1 METPPDEED
10 RFLQERQ
17 FGIGT
22 GIDVSDL
29 LEEVADS
36 FKEAPKPKP
45 LDEEPEE
52 DAAIGEILD
61 PFAEDDGVG
70 PGRVMQD
77 GSVPIAPER
86 DLIEDIAVQGEIRL
100 NWALMGAMITV
111 YSAISILIGTVVEN
125 PLFALLGL
133 LALAGFGFTLGE
145 RWVPRPAMRQLGIV
159 WLIIAMKIL
168 YGLAIELGS
177 WELFGIFPLSENYVG
192 VLLLALV
199 GVNVGVAYRYDE
211 DAIAAQ
217 AVLVLLAISSTVGSF
232 LGEIGV
238 AGMIFG
244 ASVLFQLLALHRR
257 SGNLASLG
265 IASSNLWIGMHA
277 LTNGFE
283 IGSLTVVPIETPMVL
298 FLLLIFTNAINA
310 AMASRFSAS
319 ENWFSTGL
327 NVVGLG
333 RPGLWSV
340 SVGLGLIGALMAI
353 GANRE
358 DSSFALA
365 MVTGLLT
372 VFSGSYLT
380 VRGVPP
386 SRIITLNGGGL
397 CVLTF
402 LLIILD
408 AGLMELP
415 SFIDAYG
422 TFTVGAVIIAAWLIL
437 SNQDNVTDRVL
448 WTGAVSIVVLLTVL
462 IPSQPST
469 EGGDGGLLLL
479 SSVIL
484 MMVATTYLAVKRTSP
499 SLSGV
504 TALLPWTW
512 VLFMGALTSIVQTFS
527 VTNDFSG
534 LPTVQFDG
542 TPLTFFLGISAILQL
557 IVNLNYPDGG
567 VNLAERFLGTQ
578 EVSARLRDSGLMKV
592 WNLGFILGLIAL
604 LSVTVEDGM
613 TGSHLL
619 VLFSIFLGIHIGA
632 DAFDRHQENPRLLLV
647 LSALTIYVLIWR
659 HEMAAYW
666 MVLLLIGTNALTWTH
681 RDRSEESNLH
691 ILNLS
696 TIGFGILVW
705 GTSMDRV
712 AAYPMTAPFLL
723 DDAGTAWIMLI
734 CTTIPILAFLPRISH
749 LNEIIRSSFAALFLM
764 SSITVSFLLTG
775 HSALHLYAALFLFA
789 ISSLMIS
796 VNGELRSEIRQVS
809 TRDKQLSSLIQ
820 AQEVIQKLSSEGEI
834 SESTSQNLLMFSSE
848 ASAEAALELSAEDR
862 AKTAVAKSGSGMR
875 IIDPRMVELLQKQKK
890 RAKVSDASGIRDLMV
905 GDIHHRPVVVTSFL
919 GVMLVAGLAIA
930 FLFPSVLLLAL
941 IGIGLQS
948 ILLTMVSRWRA
959 SESDLTLPD
968 IAGIESPI
976 AITMA
981 GLAVI
986 VGLGSSV
993 VGASMS
999 DQRLLLILAA
1009 INLVLVAVSLFG
1021 RKDVLKRIP
1030 SALEWM
1036 LGTLFIARVLGIPLG
1051 GTPSFGSVNVLS
1063 EAHPL
1068 IGWAM
1073 IWMTLE
1079 IVLIG
1084 MALLWDWIE
1093 GRRREAGLE
1102 DHRSAG
1108 GRVVWTFGIALL
1120 SVGPAGLI
1128 ASILGLR
1135 RGIQWTQSAVLMGTV
1150 LSIAISISAFSAS
1163 IPILQD
1169 NLGHILLVM
1178 GSASFIATLFT
1189 IQESRRIW
1197 TSAHLIDAHILLVLG
1212 VLISPLP
1219 TIAFL
1224 STLLVLSTL
1233 TWLTGILQLRKMLRF
1248 WGATDLVFAGLMA
1261 ILTMGSEL
1269 LEPTNAFIALI
1280 VLAIELGLVV
1290 WLAQSR
1296 QAAMMAQE

>member
-1 METPPDEED
+1 MGPPPDEED

-17 FGIGT
+17 FGIGSN
-22 GIDVSDL
+22 IDVSDIL
-29 LEEVADS
+29 GEVADS
-36 FKEAPKPKP
+36 FKESSQP
-45 LDEEPEE
+45 DMSSEESEE

-61 PFAEDDGVG
+61 PFAEDTGVG
-70 PGRVMQD
+70 PGRVMRD

-86 DLIEDIAVQGEIRL
+86 DLIEDIAIQGEIRL

-125 PLFALLGL
+125 PLLAFLGL

-177 WELFGIFPLSENYVG
+177 WELFGFFPLTENYVG
-192 VLLLALV
+192 LLLLVLV

-217 AVLVLLAISSTVGSF
+217 AVLVLLAISSTAGSL

-238 AGMIFG
+238 SGMIFG
-244 ASVLFQLLALHRR
+244 ASVLFQLLALHRK

-310 AMASRFSAS
+310 AMASRFSSS

-386 SRIITLNGGGL
+386 SKILVINGGGL
-397 CVLTF
+397 CLLTF
-402 LLIILD
+402 LLIIFD
-408 AGLMELP
+408 AGLVELP

-422 TFTVGAVIIAAWLIL
+422 TFTMGAVAIAAWLIL

-448 WTGAVSIVVLLTVL
+448 WTGSVSIVVLLTVL
-462 IPSQPST
+462 IPSSSST
-469 EGGDGGLLLL
+469 DGGDGGLLLL
-479 SSVIL
+479 GSILL
-484 MMVATTYLAVKRTSP
+484 MMGATAYLALKRDSP

-512 VLFMGALTSIVQTFS
+512 VLFMGAFTSIVETFS

-534 LPTVQFDG
+534 LPTVEFDG
-542 TPLTFFLGISAILQL
+542 TPLTLFLGVCTLLQL
-557 IVNLNYPDGG
+557 IVNLNSPDGG

-592 WNLGFILGLIAL
+592 WNLGFIIGLIAL
-604 LSVTVEDGM
+604 LSVTIQNGM

-619 VLFSIFLGIHIGA
+619 ILFSVFLGIHIGA
-632 DAFDRHQENPRLLLV
+632 DAFDRHQGNPRLLLV
-647 LSALTIYVLIWR
+647 MSALTIYVLMWR

-666 MVLLLIGTNALTWTH
+666 MLLLLIGTNALTWTH
-681 RDRSEESNLH
+681 RDRNEESNLH

-696 TIGFGILVW
+696 TIGFGVLVW

-712 AAYPMTAPFLL
+712 ATYPMTSPFLL
-723 DDAGTAWIMLI
+723 DDAGTAWVMFI
-734 CTTIPILAFLPRISH
+734 CATIPILAFLPRISH

-764 SSITVSFLLTG
+764 SSITVAFLLTG
-775 HSALHLYAALFLFA
+775 HSALHLYAALSLFA
-789 ISSLMIS
+789 ISSLMIA
-796 VNGELRSEIRQVS
+796 VNGELRSEIQQAS

-820 AQEVIQKLSSEGEI
+820 TQEIIQKISAENEVGEGK
-834 SESTSQNLLMFSSE
+834 TQNLLMFSSE
-848 ASAEAALELSAEDR
+848 ETAEAALALAPEDR
-862 AKTAVAKSGSGMR
+862 AKTAVAQSGSGMR
-875 IIDPRMVELLQKQKK
+875 VIDPRMVELLQKQKK

-905 GDIHHRPVVVTSFL
+905 GDIHHRPVIVTSFL

-930 FLFPSVLLLAL
+930 FLFPSVLMLAV

-959 SESDLTLPD
+959 SESNLSLPD

-993 VGASMS
+993 VGASVG

-1009 INLVLVAVSLFG
+1009 VNLVLVAVSLFG

-1036 LGTLFIARVLGIPLG
+1036 LGTLFIARVIGIPLG
-1051 GTPSFGSVNVLS
+1051 GTPTFGSVNVLS
-1063 EAHPL
+1063 SDYQL
-1068 IGWAM
+1068 IDWTM
-1073 IWMTLE
+1073 IWIILE
-1079 IVLIG
+1079 VVLLG

-1093 GRRREAGLE
+1093 GRRRAAGLE
-1102 DHRSAG
+1102 DHRSSG
-1108 GRVVWTFGIALL
+1108 GRVVWAFGIALI
-1120 SVGPAGLI
+1120 SVGPAGLV

-1150 LSIAISISAFSAS
+1150 LSIAASIFALSSSISV
-1163 IPILQD
+1163 LQD
-1169 NLGHILLVM
+1169 NLGYILLVM
-1178 GSASFIATLFT
+1178 GLVSFVATLFT
-1189 IQESRRIW
+1189 IQETRRIW
-1197 TSAHLIDAHILLVLG
+1197 TSAHLIDAHVLLILG
-1212 VLISPLP
+1212 ILISPFP

-1224 STLLVLSTL
+1224 STLLILSTL

>member
-17 FGIGT
+17 FGIGS
-22 GIDVSDL
+22 GIDISDL
-29 LEEVADS
+29 LDDVADS
-36 FKEAPKPKP
+36 FKEESKLEKA
-45 LDEEPEE
+45 DEKPEE

-61 PFAEDDGVG
+61 PFAEDDGIG
-70 PGRVMQD
+70 PGRVMRD

-86 DLIEDIAVQGEIRL
+86 DLIEDIAIQGEIRL

-133 LALAGFGFTLGE
+133 MALAGFGFTLGE

-177 WELFGIFPLSENYVG
+177 WELFGLFPLSENYVG

-217 AVLVLLAISSTVGSF
+217 AVLVLLAISSTVGSL

-283 IGSLTVVPIETPMVL
+283 IGSLTVVPIETPLVL

-386 SRIITLNGGGL
+386 SRIIALNGGGL
-397 CVLTF
+397 CALTF

-408 AGLMELP
+408 AGLFELP

-462 IPSQPST
+462 IPSRPST

-479 SSVIL
+479 SSVLL
-484 MMVATTYLAVKRTSP
+484 MMIATTYLAVRRTSP

-542 TPLTFFLGISAILQL
+542 TPLTFFLGVSALLQL

-619 VLFSIFLGIHIGA
+619 VLFSVFLGIHIGA
-632 DAFDRHQENPRLLLV
+632 DAFDRHQGNPRLLLV
-647 LSALTIYVLIWR
+647 MSALTIYVLIWR

-666 MVLLLIGTNALTWTH
+666 LVLLLISTNALTWTH
-681 RDRSEESNLH
+681 RGRSEESNLH

-696 TIGFGILVW
+696 TIGFGVLVW

-734 CTTIPILAFLPRISH
+734 CTSIPILAFLPRISH

-764 SSITVSFLLTG
+764 SSITVSFILTG

-789 ISSLMIS
+789 VSSLMIS
-796 VNGELRSEIRQVS
+796 VNGELRSEIRQVT

-820 AQEVIQKLSSEGEI
+820 AQEIIQKLSSENETGEPL
-834 SESTSQNLLMFSSE
+834 SQNLLMFNSE
-848 ASAEAALELSAEDR
+848 ASAEAALALSPEAR
-862 AKTAVAKSGSGMR
+862 AKTAVAQSGSGMR
-875 IIDPRMVELLQKQKK
+875 VIDPRIVELLQKQKK
-890 RAKVSDASGIRDLMV
+890 RAKVSDASGIKDLMV

-919 GVMLVAGLAIA
+919 GVMLVAGLAISL
-930 FLFPSVLLLAL
+930 LFPSALMLAL

-948 ILLTMVSRWRA
+948 ILLTIVSRWRA
-959 SESDLTLPD
+959 NESNLTLPD

-976 AITMA
+976 AITMV

-993 VGASMS
+993 VGASIS

-1009 INLVLVAVSLFG
+1009 MNLVLITVSLFG
-1021 RKDVLKRIP
+1021 RKDILKRIP
-1030 SALEWM
+1030 SALEWL
-1036 LGTLFIARVLGIPLG
+1036 LGTLFIARILGIPLG
-1051 GTPSFGSVNVLS
+1051 GTPSFGSVDVLS
-1063 EAHPL
+1063 DTHPF
-1068 IGWAM
+1068 ISWTM
-1073 IWMTLE
+1073 IWVTLE

-1108 GRVVWTFGIALL
+1108 GRVVWAFGIALL

-1150 LSIAISISAFSAS
+1150 LSIAISIFALSSS
-1163 IPILQD
+1163 VSILQE
-1169 NLGHILLVM
+1169 NLGYILLTM
-1178 GSASFIATLFT
+1178 GSASFVATLFT
-1189 IQESRRIW
+1189 IQEPRRIW

-1212 VLISPLP
+1212 ILISPLP
-1219 TIAFL
+1219 NIAFL
-1224 STLLVLSTL
+1224 STLLILSTL

-1261 ILTMGSEL
+1261 ILTIGSEL